1 MSEKVYQL
9 EIEETSQRKHY
20 YSVIEAILFVSGE
33 PLDLKEISQIIECD
47 KKYTEILLEELKDVY
62 EDSARGIKL
71 IKLNNKYQLVTKP
84 EFSNY
89 IEKLLK
95 TNVRQ
100 ALSQASLE
108 TLAIIAYNQPVTRV
122 NIDEIRGVKSDSAIF
137 NLLERKLIQEC
148 GRLDVPGRPILYS
161 TTYEFLRHFKLED
174 LKQLPN
180 LSELFQDDNN
190 NSEDKE

>member
-20 YSVIEAILFVSGE
+20 YSIIEAILFVSGE

-62 EDSARGIKL
+62 EDSVRGIKL